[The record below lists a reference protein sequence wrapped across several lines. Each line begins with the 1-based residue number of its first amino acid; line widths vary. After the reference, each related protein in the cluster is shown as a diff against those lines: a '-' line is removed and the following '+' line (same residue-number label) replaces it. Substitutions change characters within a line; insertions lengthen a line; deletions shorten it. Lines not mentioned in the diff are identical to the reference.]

1 MSTLKTM
8 DNDPDLLEEYDFSGG
23 IRGKYTEQ
31 YREGSNI
38 VILDPDIAEM
48 FPDSAAVNQALRA
61 LAQIIQ
67 YQSKRRSELKTVSA
81 QVDVD

>member
-1 MSTLKTM
+1 M

-23 IRGKYTEQ
+23 IRGKYAEQ

-48 FPDSAAVNQALRA
+48 FPDSAAANQALHA

-67 YQSKRRSELKTVSA
+67 YQSKRRSQRNNS
-81 QVDVD
+81 

>member
-1 MSTLKTM
+1 MNNLKIM

-23 IRGKYTEQ
+23 IRGKYAEQ

-38 VILDPDIAEM
+38 VILDPDVAEM

-67 YQSKRRSELKTVSA
+67 YQSKRRSQSKTVSA